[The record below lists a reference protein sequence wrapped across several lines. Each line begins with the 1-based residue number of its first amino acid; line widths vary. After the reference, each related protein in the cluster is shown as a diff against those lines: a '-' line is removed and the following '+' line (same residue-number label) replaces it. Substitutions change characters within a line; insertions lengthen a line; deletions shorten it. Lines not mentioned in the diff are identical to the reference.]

1 MRTRKHRLYN
11 VKAVTAQVRLLSR
24 AYSSGPLLVAYAL
37 GINIFMLCG
46 QLCIIC
52 IYVDRSQ

>member
-1 MRTRKHRLYN
+1 MFCTGIVLYIGD
-11 VKAVTAQVRLLSR
+11 AD
-24 AYSSGPLLVAYAL
+24 SSGLLLVAYAL

-46 QLCIIC
+46 HLCIIC